1 MGILTLCG
9 GFMAMQFE
17 KRPEGYLYR
26 VNGKGPA
33 WPVTQR
39 DYVRFV
45 RRAGVSFL
53 LHVVALCLSI
63 VAAAML
69 TSLVFPRG
77 GEVGG
82 MVMMGGFLLLI
93 GVALYRSLVW
103 AMRAPVRALAG
114 QAPIDA
120 PSAAPPPPRRAAK
133 ATAAPPMTWGKRL
146 LFVGYLVAEA
156 IGAIVALV
164 VVSGWASGW
173 GDAAAAIAGLVAA
186 IATMF
191 AIDRLCK
198 RHTGESVIESLPFLP

>member
-9 GFMAMQFE
+9 SFMAMQFE
-17 KRPEGYLYR
+17 KRPDGYLYR

-39 DYVRFV
+39 DYRRFV

-53 LHVVALCLSI
+53 LHVVALVLSI

-77 GEVGG
+77 GEAGG

-93 GVALYRSLVW
+93 GFALYRSVTW
-103 AMRAPVRALAG
+103 AMQAPARALAG
-114 QAPIDA
+114 QAPVDA
-120 PSAAPPPPRRAAK
+120 PSPVPPRARPAPI
-133 ATAAPPMTWGKRL
+133 ATAAPPITFGTRL

-156 IGAIVALV
+156 IGAIVVLV
-164 VVSGWASGW
+164 VVSGLLDGW
-173 GDAAAAIAGLVAA
+173 GDTAPTIAGLVAA
-186 IATMF
+186 IATIF
-191 AIDRLCK
+191 AIDWLCK
-198 RHTGESVIESLPFLP
+198 RHTGESVIESIPFLP